1 MKTTR
6 SLLRAILGMIALILQ
21 GLLLSTPAQAAQDP
35 QCFPYYR
42 YEDEFLDKLRVDFL
56 SPSTAYVHCD
66 LNNVAYLTVKAFLY
80 LKDLPILD
88 ESHPFDQRLLK
99 RSPYGYFRDKIK
111 AVSFESDSASCDVD
125 VAAAYYNVHTPGV
138 LHVCADPANSVRF
151 HDVVRTAGM
160 LLHEARHSES
170 PAHEMCR
177 HGVLAGVGV
186 EACDRSYEA
195 GGAWALE
202 TEFYLKLVRTPGVGA
217 QVRERARGMAVE
229 ILVTAFNQPPLGIR
243 EGVVLK
249 RNDGTVLFT
258 DGKSREVMLPKL
270 PQDAVIA
277 TWVPPVASVSLNIFR
292 AESAR
297 PLTYY
302 FSSRKMV
309 EQATIG
315 IDENHAQLP
324 VAQRHQLRDIF
335 RTDNYWCWLYARSMV
350 CWSTATDAVEIALN
364 FEATGV
370 AYGRDSGVMPS
381 GPMIRSSDGNYFAL
395 PEDIDV
401 LRRWGLSGLRPVD
414 NELDAIAAIK
424 AGTSGRNEEFVLFP
438 DNRLFLYRFG
448 RRVKEFEPGGKYE
461 RIYGPVNWSR
471 RLEEV

>member
-1 MKTTR
+1 MKTAR
-6 SLLRAILGMIALILQ
+6 SLLRTILGVIALILQ
-21 GLLLSTPAQAAQDP
+21 FLLLATPAQAAQDP

-42 YEDEFLDKLRVDFL
+42 YEDEFLDKLRVDFS

-99 RSPYGYFRDKIK
+99 RSPYGYFREKIT
-111 AVSFESDSASCDVD
+111 AVAFEDDSASCDVD
-125 VAAAYYNVHTPGV
+125 VAAAYYNMHTPGV

-151 HDVVRTAGM
+151 RDVVRTAGM

-195 GGAWALE
+195 GGAWAFE
-202 TEFYLKLVRTPGVGA
+202 TEFYLKLVRTPGVSA

-370 AYGRDSGVMPS
+370 AYSRDSGVMPS

-395 PEDIDV
+395 PEDIEV

-424 AGTSGRNEEFVLFP
+424 AGTCCRNEEFVLFP